1 MKPIEE
7 FSQEE
12 IDAINLDDY
21 EPFCIDLSEYP
32 GFLEEVKALPKS
44 LYTPEDNIQPYSL
57 ELLRKWWVL
66 THEVPRRSIIT
77 KMTKDEQTK
86 LYQQKK
92 AEELESLSNKAAQT
106 LRFKLLKF
114 IGRLFNLNIQ
124 LNEVAPLYSYKG
136 RLFSIK
142 QGKRHRKIWLK
153 NPHL

>member
-1 MKPIEE
+1 
-7 FSQEE
+7 
-12 IDAINLDDY
+12 
-21 EPFCIDLSEYP
+21 
-32 GFLEEVKALPKS
+32 
-44 LYTPEDNIQPYSL
+44 
-57 ELLRKWWVL
+57 
-66 THEVPRRSIIT
+66 
-77 KMTKDEQTK
+77 MTKDEQTK

-92 AEELESLSNKAAQT
+92 AEELESLSKKAAKT